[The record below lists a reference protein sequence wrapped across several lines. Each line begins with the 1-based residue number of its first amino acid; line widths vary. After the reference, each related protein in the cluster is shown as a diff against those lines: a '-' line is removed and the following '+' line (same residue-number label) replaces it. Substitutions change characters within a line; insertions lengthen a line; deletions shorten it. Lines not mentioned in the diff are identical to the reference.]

1 MPNLFYLKAF
11 SFNFTAH
18 IEIIKNYNLIVM
30 ANAVFILPEIHN
42 EPVLSYIKGSTE
54 RNKLT
59 AAIKELKSKA
69 IVWLCENAASLAE

>member
-42 EPVLSYIKGSTE
+42 EPVLSYIKGST
-54 RNKLT
+54 
-59 AAIKELKSKA
+59 
-69 IVWLCENAASLAE
+69 